1 MNIKSVHV
9 IVAPYHVGIPE
20 HRVGAGPRALLAHGL
35 VARLEHLGVKV
46 TSNMILP
53 VDDYEGEIGR
63 SFGVIRRIAK
73 AVAAASAGGFFPIV
87 LAGNCNASVG
97 VVAGLEVEDL
107 GFVWFDA
114 HADLDTPDEAVSGY
128 FDGMGVSML
137 AGQSWQA
144 LMQTIPGYR
153 PLSLHHFIYCGV
165 RDLSEPQRGKL
176 ERSSARVV
184 YGDLQKKPDFA
195 SQLNEALDDAD
206 FTSAIVHLDLDCLDT
221 SVGRANEYAAPGG
234 LEEIDL
240 LKCFNVISTK
250 LSPVALTVASFN
262 PGFEGGKQIADAGV
276 RAISCLV
283 SGLLRSEPVSAD

>member
-1 MNIKSVHV
+1 MNIKSVHL
-9 IVAPYHVGIPE
+9 IVAPYHVGILE

-35 VARLEHLGVKV
+35 VERLERLGLDV
-46 TSNMILP
+46 TSSIIMS

-63 SFGVIRRIAK
+63 SFEIIRRIAE
-73 AVAAASAGGFFPIV
+73 AVAAASAGGHFPIV

-97 VVAGLEVEDL
+97 VAAGLEVEDL

-114 HADLDTPDEAVSGY
+114 HADLDTPHEAVSGY

-137 AGQSWQA
+137 AGQSWRA
-144 LMQTIPGYR
+144 LMQTIPGHR
-153 PLSLHHFIYCGV
+153 PLSLHRFIYCGV
-165 RDLSEPQRGKL
+165 RDLSEPQRMKL
-176 ERSSARVV
+176 QRSPARVI
-184 YGDLQKKPDFA
+184 YGTPLEKADFA
-195 SQLNEALDDAD
+195 SRLNEALNDRD
-206 FTSAIVHLDLDCLDT
+206 FTSAVVHLDLDCLDT

-234 LEEIDL
+234 LEEMDL

-262 PGFEGGKQIADAGV
+262 PDLEGGNQIADAGV

-283 SGLLRSEPVSAD
+283 SGLLRSAA